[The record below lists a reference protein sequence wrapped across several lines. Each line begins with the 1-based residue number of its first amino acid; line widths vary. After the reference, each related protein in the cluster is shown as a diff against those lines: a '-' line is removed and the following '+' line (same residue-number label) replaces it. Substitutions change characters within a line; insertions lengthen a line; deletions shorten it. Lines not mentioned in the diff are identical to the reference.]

1 MNNRILITGGA
12 GFIGAHLVEHLLG
25 MGLHELTIL
34 DRLDSSGNLNRLA
47 EIGAVG
53 NPRVKFQYHDLRAP
67 ISDMLARQLGTFE
80 HIVHL
85 AAGTH
90 VDRSIADPLSFVYD
104 NVVGTCNLLE
114 FARKTGCRKFLNF
127 STDEVFGAA
136 PPGVSFKED
145 DRYRSANPYSAS
157 KAGAEELG
165 VAYHNTYGVPV
176 VTTHTMNVCGI
187 RQHPEKF
194 IPNTIAKVRDYQ
206 RVMIHADKECKI
218 SGSRFFIGADQV
230 AGAIVFLLA
239 YGEPGEKY
247 NIVGERELTNLQVA
261 TIIARAMHMNFEWEM
276 VDGTKYRPGMDL
288 RYAMEGSKMRAMGWS
303 PTVTIEDTIREIT
316 RWSLENPQW
325 LPKQETK

>member
-1 MNNRILITGGA
+1 MNNKILITGGA
-12 GFIGAHLVEHLLG
+12 GFIGSHLVEHLLG
-25 MGLHELTIL
+25 MGIYHLTLL
-34 DRLDSSGNLNRLA
+34 DRLDSAGNLNRLA
-47 EIGAVG
+47 EIGAVR
-53 NPRVKFQYHDLRAP
+53 NPRVRFQYHDLRAP
-67 ISDMLARQLGTFE
+67 ISDMLAQQLGAFE
-80 HIVHL
+80 HIIHL

-114 FARKTGCRKFLNF
+114 FARKTGCRKLINF

-136 PPGVSFKED
+136 PAGVLFKED

-176 VTTHTMNVCGI
+176 ITTHTMNVCGI

-194 IPNTIAKVRDYQ
+194 IPKVIAQVRDWQ
-206 RVMIHADKECKI
+206 TVNIHSDKTRMI

-230 AGAIVFLLA
+230 ADAIVFLMA
-239 YGEPGEKY
+239 YGAAGEKY

-261 TIIARAMHMNFEWEM
+261 KIIAHTQAKPLRFEM
-276 VDGTKYRPGMDL
+276 VDGSAHRPGMDL
-288 RYAMEGSKMRAMGWS
+288 RYAMSGEKMRLMGWS
-303 PTVTIEDTIREIT
+303 PTSTIEDTIRQIT
-316 RWSLENPQW
+316 RWSLENPHW
-325 LPKQETK
+325 LPQETK

>member
-12 GFIGAHLVEHLLG
+12 GFIGAHLTQHLLEL
-25 MGLHELTIL
+25 GLYELTLL

-80 HIVHL
+80 FIIHL

-114 FARKTGCRKFLNF
+114 FARKTGCRKLINF

-136 PPGVSFKED
+136 PPGVVFKED

-165 VAYHNTYGVPV
+165 IAYHNTYGVPV
-176 VTTHTMNVCGI
+176 ITTHTMNVCGI

-194 IPNTIAKVRDYQ
+194 IPNTIAKVRDGQ
-206 RVMIHADKECKI
+206 LVKIHADKTCKI

-230 AGAIVFLLA
+230 ADAIVFLLA
-239 YGEPGEKY
+239 EGVPGEKY
-247 NIVGERELTNLQVA
+247 NIVGEREMTNLQVA
-261 TIIARAMHMNFEWEM
+261 VIISVAVGRMLKHEM
-276 VDGTKYRPGMDL
+276 VDGTLSRPGMDL
-288 RYAMEGSKMRAMGWS
+288 RYAMSGEKMRAMGWS
-303 PTVTIEDTIREIT
+303 PKVTIEDTIRDIT
-316 RWSLENPQW
+316 RWSLENPHW
-325 LPKQETK
+325 LPQETK

>member
-1 MNNRILITGGA
+1 
-12 GFIGAHLVEHLLG
+12 
-25 MGLHELTIL
+25 
-34 DRLDSSGNLNRLA
+34 LA
-47 EIGAVG
+47 EIGAVRHP
-53 NPRVKFQYHDLRAP
+53 NVRFQYHDLRAP
-67 ISDMLARQLGTFE
+67 ISDMLAQQLGSFRY
-80 HIVHL
+80 IIHL

-114 FARKTGCRKFLNF
+114 FARKTGCRIFLNF

-136 PPGVSFKED
+136 PPGVAFKED

-165 VAYHNTYGVPV
+165 IAYHNTYGLPV
-176 VTTHTMNVCGI
+176 VTTHCMNVIGI

-194 IPNTIAKVRDYQ
+194 VPNTIAKVRDGQ
-206 RVMIHADKECKI
+206 LVKIHADKTRQI

-230 AGAIVFLLA
+230 ADAVTVLLA
-239 YGEPGEKY
+239 FGEPGEKY

-261 TIIARAMHMNFEWEM
+261 TIIAEAQLKTLKHEM
-276 VDGTKYRPGMDL
+276 VDGTVSRPGMDL
-288 RYAMEGSKMRAMGWS
+288 RYAMSGEKMRAMGWR
-303 PTVTIEDTIREIT
+303 PTSTIEDTIRKIT

-325 LPKQETK
+325 LPQETK